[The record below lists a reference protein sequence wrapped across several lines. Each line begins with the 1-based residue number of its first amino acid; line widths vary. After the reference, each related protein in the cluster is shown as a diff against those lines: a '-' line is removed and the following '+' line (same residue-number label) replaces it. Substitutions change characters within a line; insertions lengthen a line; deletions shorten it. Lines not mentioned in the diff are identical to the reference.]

1 MRVVSFQ
8 VRRLDARS
16 LARGVLGR
24 GRLAASLVV
33 VLTVLSWLLLAVPAG
48 ADMVPTNISPPTILG
63 ATQEG
68 QTLTEVQGSWT
79 NQPTSYSYRWARCDS
94 AGKRCVVIQGA
105 TARTYTLRGA
115 DVGQAIV
122 VHETAHN
129 ASGASKPAR
138 SAPTAVI
145 SPAPQSSPGT
155 TDTQT
160 TLLASPAAPVTNEA
174 VTLIAAV
181 TSSDSAAAPSGA
193 VTFLNGTSTIAECA
207 NEPINPTGQSV
218 VVTCQTWFVASTAE
232 LMAVFSPSA
241 SANMAGSSSP
251 SVSLVIGRDA
261 TSTSLDVSKTLGVG
275 ASTTYTATVTST
287 PGRLGSLQP
296 TGTVEFLD
304 GGQPIA
310 SCSSQPLTGTGATC
324 TVTYNSVGSHNIT
337 AQYGGNADFLGS
349 APPAQLVSVVRPPP
363 HVVGFISST
372 MQWSFYYTD
381 TYTRVLTLVVNGA
394 SGATITASCD
404 NRGCPFGRHVTRV
417 TRTTRC
423 AHTHT
428 CRGRGTIDLAPG
440 FRNPRL
446 AVGTRI
452 TVAITRPGWIGK
464 YYQFTIR
471 PRRPPGV
478 KVACLAPGTARP
490 GSAC

>member
-1 MRVVSFQ
+1 M
-8 VRRLDARS
+8 DARS
-16 LARGVLGR
+16 LAHGVLGR
-24 GRLAASLVV
+24 GRLAGSLVV
-33 VLTVLSWLLLAVPAG
+33 VLTVLSWLLLAVPAS
-48 ADMVPTNISPPTILG
+48 ADSVPTNISPPTILG
-63 ATQEG
+63 TTQEG
-68 QTLTEVQGSWT
+68 QTLTEVHGSWT
-79 NQPTSYSYRWARCDS
+79 NQAVWYSYRWARCDS
-94 AGKRCVVIQGA
+94 AGRRCVVSPGA
-105 TARTYTLRGA
+105 TAQTYTLSGA
-115 DVGQAIV
+115 DVGHAIV

-129 ASGASKPAR
+129 VSGGSMPAR
-138 SAPTAVI
+138 SAPTAVISI

-155 TDTQT
+155 THSQT

-181 TSSDSAAAPSGA
+181 TSSDSAAAPSGT

-207 NEPINPTGQSV
+207 NEPVQPTGQSV
-218 VVTCQTWFVASTAE
+218 LVTCQTWFAASTAE
-232 LMAVFSPSA
+232 LTAVFSPSS

-304 GGQPIA
+304 HGQPIA
-310 SCSSQPLTGTGATC
+310 SCSSQPLTGAGATC
-324 TVTYNSVGSHNIT
+324 TVTYNSVGSHNIS
-337 AQYGGNADFLGS
+337 AQYGGDGNFDGS
-349 APPAQLVSVVRPPP
+349 AAPAQRVSVVKPSP
-363 HVVGFISST
+363 HVLGFISST
-372 MQWSFYYTD
+372 MQWSFYSTD

-394 SGATITASCD
+394 SGARITASCHD
-404 NRGCPFGRHVTRV
+404 RGCPFASHVTRV
-417 TRTTRC
+417 RGTTRC

-440 FRNPRL
+440 FRNRSL

-464 YYQFTIR
+464 YYRFTIR
-471 PRRPPGV
+471 SRRPPGV
-478 KVACLAPGTARP
+478 QVACLAPGATRP